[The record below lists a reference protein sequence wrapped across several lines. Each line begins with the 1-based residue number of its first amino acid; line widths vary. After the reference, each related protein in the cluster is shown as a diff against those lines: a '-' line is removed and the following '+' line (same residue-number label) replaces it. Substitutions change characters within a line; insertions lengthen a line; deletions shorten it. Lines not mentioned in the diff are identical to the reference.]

1 MGDWR
6 QKLLE
11 WYEAN
16 KRDLPWR
23 NIKDPYKIWLSE
35 VILQQT
41 RVNQGWEYYLR
52 FIENYPTVAHL
63 ATASEQDVLK
73 LWQGLG
79 YYSRARNLHAAAQV
93 VVKQHKGK
101 FPNKYESIKALK
113 GVGDYTAG
121 AIASIAFNL
130 NYPAVDGNV
139 MRVYSR
145 LFGITAPIDSTQGK
159 KQMNELAIELVPV
172 KNPGTYNQAV
182 MELGAMVCLPAN
194 PQCQICPVQQ
204 ACYAFANKN
213 VSEFPVKQG
222 KTKVRNRY
230 LNYVVVI
237 QKDKILI
244 HQRKAK
250 DIWHGLHD
258 FPIVETEK
266 PITQTKFLKEQKWN
280 EIVSLKA
287 PLVKDVSEEYVHLLS
302 HQKLFA
308 RFYLLEISDLKNK
321 IPKDCFWIKTKD
333 IENYAVP
340 KLIDLYIRKKII
352 LTLNTKQI

>member
-1 MGDWR
+1 MNDWR
-6 QKLLE
+6 QNLLN

-52 FIENYPTVAHL
+52 FIKNYPTVSDL
-63 ATASEQDVLK
+63 AAASEQDVLK

-79 YYSRARNLHAAAQV
+79 YYSRARNLHAAAHTI
-93 VVKQHKGK
+93 VKEYEGK
-101 FPNKYESIKALK
+101 FPAKFESIRALK

-145 LFGITAPIDSTQGK
+145 LFGITTAIDSTNGK
-159 KQMNELAIELVPV
+159 KQMNELAVELLPA

-182 MELGAMVCLPAN
+182 MELGAMVCLPSN
-194 PQCQICPVQQ
+194 PQCESCPVQQ
-204 ACYAFANKN
+204 ACYAFLHKN
-213 VSEFPVKQG
+213 MLDFPVKQG

-230 LNYVVVI
+230 LNYIVI
-237 QKDKILI
+237 VQKDSILI
-244 HQRKAK
+244 RLRKSK

-258 FPIVETEK
+258 FPVVETDR
-266 PITQTKFLKEQKWN
+266 PITQAKFLKDKKWN
-280 EIVSLKA
+280 EVVLLRN
-287 PLVKDVSEEYVHLLS
+287 PVLKDVSEEYVHLLS

-308 RFYLLEISDLKNK
+308 RFYLLEIVNGKMELPADS
-321 IPKDCFWIKTKD
+321 FWIKIND
-333 IENYAVP
+333 LENYAVP
-340 KLIDLYIRKKII
+340 KLIDLYIRKKI
-352 LTLNTKQI
+352 LK

>member
-1 MGDWR
+1 VNDWR
-6 QKLLE
+6 QKLLA

-52 FIENYPTVAHL
+52 FVEKYPTVKDL
-63 ATASEQDVLK
+63 ANAPEHDVLK

-79 YYSRARNLHAAAQV
+79 YYSRARNLHFAAKSI
-93 VVKQHKGK
+93 VKEHKGK
-101 FPNKYESIKALK
+101 FPSEYKTIRALK

-121 AIASIAFNL
+121 AIASIAFDL
-130 NYPAVDGNV
+130 LHPAVDGNV

-145 LFGITAPIDSTQGK
+145 LFGITTPIDSTEGK
-159 KQMNELAIELVPV
+159 KRIFETAVELLPK

-182 MELGAMVCLPAN
+182 MELGAMVCLPAKPDCLN
-194 PQCQICPVQQ
+194 CPVQD
-204 ACYAFANKN
+204 ACYAYSHK
-213 VSEFPVKQG
+213 SISSFPVKEG

-230 LNYVVVI
+230 LNYLVI
-237 QKDKILI
+237 TQGDKLLVRT
-244 HQRKAK
+244 RKGK
-250 DIWHGLHD
+250 DIWQGLHD
-258 FPIVETEK
+258 FPMIESDK
-266 PITQTKFLKEQKWN
+266 AIIPSKFLKDKKW
-280 EIVSLKA
+280 EEVIHLAK
-287 PLVKDVSEEYVHLLS
+287 LLIKDVSEEYVHILS

-308 RFYLLEISDLKNK
+308 KFYNMEATGK
-321 IPKDCFWIKTKD
+321 IAKLPADCFWIKIKD

-340 KLIDLYIRKKII
+340 KLIDLYIRKKLL
-352 LTLNTKQI
+352 LTL

>member
-1 MGDWR
+1 MNDWR
-6 QKLLE
+6 QKLLT

-52 FIENYPTVAHL
+52 FIEKYPTVKDL
-63 ATASEQDVLK
+63 AGAPEYDVLK

-79 YYSRARNLHAAAQV
+79 YYSWARNLHFAAKSI
-93 VVKQHKGK
+93 VKEQKGK
-101 FPNKYESIKALK
+101 FPDDYKTIRALK

-121 AIASIAFNL
+121 AIASIAFDL
-130 NYPAVDGNV
+130 QHPAVDGNV

-145 LFGITAPIDSTQGK
+145 LFGITTPIDSTEGK
-159 KQMNELAIELVPV
+159 KRIFETAVQLLPK
-172 KNPGTYNQAV
+172 KNSGTYNQAV
-182 MELGAMVCLPAN
+182 MELGAMICLPAKPDCLN
-194 PQCQICPVQQ
+194 CPVQD
-204 ACYAFANKN
+204 ACYAFAHKS
-213 VSEFPVKQG
+213 VSNFPVKEG

-230 LNYVVVI
+230 LNYLVI
-237 QKDKILI
+237 TQGDKLLVKT
-244 HQRKAK
+244 RKGK
-250 DIWHGLHD
+250 DIWQGLHD
-258 FPIVETEK
+258 FPIIESDKAITASKFFKDKKWEEVIHLAK
-266 PITQTKFLKEQKWN
+266 PLI
-280 EIVSLKA
+280 
-287 PLVKDVSEEYVHLLS
+287 KDVSEEYMHILS

-308 RFYLLEISDLKNK
+308 RFYSMEATGK
-321 IPKDCFWIKTKD
+321 IAKLPADCFWIKIRD

-352 LTLNTKQI
+352 LTP